1 MKEKL
6 INEDYKLPD
15 ITTSLNDATMLFRN
29 LSEDKLSSVRELIT
43 DIESMMVGRKELN
56 KELLASLDKIT
67 IDVDNAIN
75 QIQNSITIS
84 TSNSGEAIKA
94 LGDLRKKKIEIDELK
109 LQEKLNFWRDIAMLK
124 KELRE
129 HVKELREKESKS
141 TLIDTLLEE

>member
-1 MKEKL
+1 MKEKM

-15 ITTSLNDATMLFRN
+15 ITSGLDATELFKN

-43 DIESMMVGRKELN
+43 DIESMMLSRKDLN
-56 KELLASLDKIT
+56 KEMLASLDKMS
-67 IDVDNAIN
+67 IDVDNAVT
-75 QIQNSITIS
+75 QIQSSITLN

-109 LQEKLNFWRDIAMLK
+109 LQEKLNFWRDVAMLK

-129 HVKELREKESKS
+129 YIKELREKESKS